1 METIT
6 RIRKLELY
14 QGIDQM
20 GRNFVAG
27 KTGSG
32 KSMFLMGLAARNEYL
47 YINNEMQSLF
57 PNPMSCKELSNYYK
71 PSHEE
76 HKGIIFDCTDWWLK
90 NMLTDFF
97 DYKWNIPVWYS
108 LQLNRAGNVRSEDI
122 IKYKLDLEEH
132 LC

>member
-6 RIRKLELY
+6 RTRKLELY

-20 GRNFVAG
+20 GRNFIAG
-27 KTGSG
+27 KTGTG

-47 YINNEMQSLF
+47 YLNNEMKSLF
-57 PNPMSCKELSNYYK
+57 PNPMSCEELLNYYK

-76 HKGIIFDCTDWWLK
+76 HKGIVLDCTAWWLN

-97 DYKWNIPVWYS
+97 EYKWNIPVWYS
-108 LQLNRAGNVRSEDI
+108 IQLNRAGNIGMEDI
-122 IKYKLDLEEH
+122 IKYKLIWEN
-132 LC
+132 